1 MTCINR
7 SQPPPP
13 SPSVEYVA
21 NGSVAYSFSW
31 FNWRL
36 LQSLPPAP
44 SVASCVAGGLF
55 SFASLPRPSPALGL
69 GAGFL
74 SARCAVA
81 YESTNTLSAFTT
93 AAVSSIDVPSM
104 LELASFVYNAT
115 NGTITT
121 FFQQVLYFPLVTS
134 LRRLA
139 GCFFPPLWRRLRRN
153 VSAPLYDPSDRRS
166 AATPRSS
173 PRVTINNFF
182 LLTPPQFR
190 RHRPSQPLRHCRR
203 RGNSPRHR
211 CKRLLFH
218 VTCAV
223 SVKNNASRFLGQ
235 NGTMFSARAV
245 VASSGW
251 TFNVPQSVRR
261 IIACP
266 PPSPP

>member
-1 MTCINR
+1 LDGRPVDIFSTPATLAGVAFNVTLYAASAAWLGVLGAGQTVPLRYMTCINR

-182 LLTPPQFR
+182 LLTPPSFGGIVPPNLSVIAAAAAT
-190 RHRPSQPLRHCRR
+190 HR
-203 RGNSPRHR
+203 
-211 CKRLLFH
+211 
-218 VTCAV
+218 AIA
-223 SVKNNASRFLGQ
+223 ASA
-235 NGTMFSARAV
+235 FSF
-245 VASSGW
+245 
-251 TFNVPQSVRR
+251 T
-261 IIACP
+261 
-266 PPSPP
+266 